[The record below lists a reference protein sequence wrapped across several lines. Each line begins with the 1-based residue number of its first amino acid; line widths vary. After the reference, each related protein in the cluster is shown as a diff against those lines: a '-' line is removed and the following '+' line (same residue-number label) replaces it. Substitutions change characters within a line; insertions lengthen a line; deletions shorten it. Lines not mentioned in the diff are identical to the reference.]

1 MMKDYTMDL
10 TKIAASIVIDCL
22 GSGLT
27 SNIYYSADGNSISM
41 ALNVYPPKNSNRS
54 GKIYV

>member
-27 SNIYYSADGNSISM
+27 SNIYYSADGNSIIM
-41 ALNVYPPKNSNRS
+41 EFNGY
-54 GKIYV
+54 

>member
-27 SNIYYSADGNSISM
+27 SNIYYSADGNSIIM
-41 ALNVYPPKNSNRS
+41 EFNGYPLEKF
-54 GKIYV
+54 

>member
-27 SNIYYSADGNSISM
+27 SNIYYSADGN
-41 ALNVYPPKNSNRS
+41 
-54 GKIYV
+54 